1 MMSRESFAPDLH
13 PDLERRIREALASIR
28 FGTVTLVVQDGR
40 VIQLDK
46 NEKVRLAGPTFGD
59 GGGI

>member
-1 MMSRESFAPDLH
+1 MMSRDTVAPVLH
-13 PDLERRIREALASIR
+13 PDLERRIREALGTIR

-46 NEKVRLAGPTFGD
+46 SEKIRLAGPTFGD

>member
-1 MMSRESFAPDLH
+1 MMNRDNVSPVLH
-13 PDLERRIREALASIR
+13 PELERKIREAIVSIR
-28 FGTVTLVVQDGR
+28 FGMITLVVQDGR

-46 NEKVRLAGPTFGD
+46 SEKIRLAGPTFGD

>member
-1 MMSRESFAPDLH
+1 MSRDAATPVLH
-13 PDLERRIREALASIR
+13 PDLERKIRDALVSIR
-28 FGTVTLVVQDGR
+28 FGMITLVVQDGR

-46 NEKVRLAGPTFGD
+46 SEKVRLAGPTFGD

>member
-1 MMSRESFAPDLH
+1 MSHDTPLPAIQPE
-13 PDLERRIREALASIR
+13 LERKIREALASIR
-28 FGTVTLVVQDGR
+28 YGTITLVIQDSR

-46 NEKVRLAGPTFGD
+46 SEKIRLTGQNYND

>member
-1 MMSRESFAPDLH
+1 MSHDAPL
-13 PDLERRIREALASIR
+13 PAIQPELERKIREALASIR
-28 FGTVTLVVQDGR
+28 YGTITLVIQDSR

-46 NEKVRLAGPTFGD
+46 SEKIRLTGQNYND

>member
-1 MMSRESFAPDLH
+1 MMSRESVAAVLH
-13 PDLERRIREALASIR
+13 PDLERRIREALVSIR

>member
-1 MMSRESFAPDLH
+1 MSRDTVTPVLH
-13 PDLERRIREALASIR
+13 PDLERKIRDALVSIR

-46 NEKVRLAGPTFGD
+46 SEKVRLAGPTFGD

>member
-1 MMSRESFAPDLH
+1 MSRDIVAPVLH
-13 PDLERRIREALASIR
+13 PDLERRIMEALVSIR

>member
-1 MMSRESFAPDLH
+1 MSGHADPPTLH
-13 PDLERRIREALASIR
+13 PELDRRIREALAAIR
-28 FGTVTLVVQDGR
+28 YGTVTLVVQDGR

-46 NEKVRLAGPTFGD
+46 SEKIRLAGPTYGD

>member
-1 MMSRESFAPDLH
+1 MSHDRSAPVLH
-13 PDLERRIREALASIR
+13 PDLERRIREALGTIR
-28 FGTVTLVVQDGR
+28 FGMITLVVQDGR

-46 NEKVRLAGPTFGD
+46 SEKIRVAGPTYGD

>member
-1 MMSRESFAPDLH
+1 MSRDSSAPVLH
-13 PDLERRIREALASIR
+13 PDLERTIKEALGSIR
-28 FGTVTLVVQDGR
+28 FGMITLVVQDGR

-46 NEKVRLAGPTFGD
+46 SEKIRLAGPTYGD

>member
-1 MMSRESFAPDLH
+1 MTLENGSPPLH
-13 PDLERRIREALASIR
+13 PDLERKIREALVSIR
-28 FGTVTLVVQDGR
+28 YGTVTLVVQDGR

-46 NEKVRLAGPTFGD
+46 SEKIRLVGPTYGD

>member
-1 MMSRESFAPDLH
+1 MSRDSSAPVLH
-13 PDLERRIREALASIR
+13 PDLERRIREAFGTIR
-28 FGTVTLVVQDGR
+28 FGVITLVVQDGR

-46 NEKVRLAGPTFGD
+46 SEKIRLAEPTYRD

>member
-1 MMSRESFAPDLH
+1 MSRDKVSPVIH
-13 PDLERRIREALASIR
+13 PDLERKIRDALVSIR
-28 FGTVTLVVQDGR
+28 YGTVTLVVQDGR

-46 NEKVRLAGPTFGD
+46 SEKIRLVGPTYGD

>member
-1 MMSRESFAPDLH
+1 MVRDMSFSDLH
-13 PDLERRIREALASIR
+13 PELRRKIGEALASIR

-46 NEKVRLAGPTFGD
+46 SEKIRLNGPTYGD

>member
-1 MMSRESFAPDLH
+1 MNRNTAAPVLH
-13 PDLERRIREALASIR
+13 PDLEREIREALVSIR

-46 NEKVRLAGPTFGD
+46 SEKIRLAGPTFRD